1 MPNIS
6 HIKLPSNTE
15 YDLKGSLVTVVG
27 TQTSDTA
34 SWKGECVLAGL
45 ASGTTIAYYLPR
57 SSAANATLTLTL
69 RTGSD
74 TPAVP
79 IYFQGNTRLGTQY
92 PAGSLLVLAYYAA
105 GDIKVG
111 GTPTVDNRWVVVS
124 YVNSE
129 GTDTK
134 VTQADSSDNTTF
146 DVLLS
151 GSATGSGTQT
161 ETANKSDSLTF
172 NPNTAT
178 LTATNVVA
186 TTINSVSVGNDPKFT
201 DTTYTSGTGI
211 TVDSNNAINH
221 SNSVTAN
228 STQAIYPITYDAQGH
243 ITGAGTAFT
252 PGAAATKGVDTSI
265 SQASTNDNLPT
276 SKAVY
281 DYVAGLPQA
290 MEFKGTVGDD
300 ASATILWSNLPSPAA
315 SNKGWTYKAITAHST
330 DPVCKAG
337 DVIISN
343 GAVWVIIPSGDEP
356 AGTVTSVALDSG
368 NTGITVSGG
377 PITSSGTLTVSHADT
392 SSAASIAG
400 QAGKFVN
407 AISVDDFGHVT
418 AMSTA
423 DVVTTDQ
430 NVTQT
435 AVSDNKDYRILLS
448 ASPND
453 TTETAGVGKD
463 GDLKYNPSTNNLSVV
478 KINGVA
484 VGSSPK
490 FTDNDTVTTVAF
502 SKSNGAG
509 TFSQNVDGTATSIF
523 TTSDSSIGSAS
534 GWSAGDF
541 PVTFGID
548 QTDSEMLVISN
559 GSKPALTV
567 TSTNVVSSIN
577 VVNS

>member
-6 HIKLPSNTE
+6 HVKLPSNTE

-27 TQTSDTA
+27 TQTTDTA
-34 SWKGECVLAGL
+34 SWTGSCILAGL
-45 ASGTTIAYYLPR
+45 TSGTTIAYYLPR
-57 SSAANATLTLTL
+57 GSSNNVTLTLTM
-69 RTGSD
+69 RTGTD

-79 IYFQGNTRLGTQY
+79 VYFQGNTRLGTQY

-105 GDIKVG
+105 GDIKVN
-111 GTPTVDNRWVVVS
+111 GTATSDNRWVVVS

-134 VTQADSSDNTTF
+134 VTQADSSADTTY

-172 NPNTAT
+172 NPDSAT
-178 LTATNVVA
+178 LTATNISA
-186 TTINSVSVGNDPKFT
+186 TTINGVTVGNNPEFT
-201 DTTYTSGTGI
+201 DTTYANGSGI
-211 TVDSNNAINH
+211 TIGSGNAINH
-221 SNSVTAN
+221 SNSVTAQP
-228 STQAIYPITYDAQGH
+228 TQAIYPIAYDAQGH

-265 SQASTNDNLPT
+265 SQSSTNDNLPT

-300 ASATILWSNLPSPAA
+300 SSATILWSNLPTPAA
-315 SNKGWTYKAITAHST
+315 SNKGWTYKAISAHST

-343 GAVWVIIPSGDEP
+343 GSVWVIIPSGDEP

-392 SSAASIAG
+392 SSAASITG
-400 QAGKFVN
+400 QSGKFVN
-407 AISVDDFGHVT
+407 AITLDDFGHVT
-418 AMSTA
+418 AATTA
-423 DVVTTDQ
+423 DVVTTDE
-430 NVTQT
+430 NVKQT
-435 AVSDNKDYRILLS
+435 AATDNKDYRLLLS
-448 ASPND
+448 ANAND
-453 TTETAGVGKD
+453 TQETAGVNKNT
-463 GDLKYNPSTNNLSVV
+463 DLKYNPSTKNLMVT

-509 TFSQNVDGTATSIF
+509 TFSQTVDGTSTNIF

-567 TSTNVVSSIN
+567 TSTNVVSAIN